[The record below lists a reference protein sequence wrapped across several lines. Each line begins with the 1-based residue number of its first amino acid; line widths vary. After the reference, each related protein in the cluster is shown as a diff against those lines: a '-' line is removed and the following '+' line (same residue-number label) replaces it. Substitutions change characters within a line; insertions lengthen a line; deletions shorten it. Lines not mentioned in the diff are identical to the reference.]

1 MRILLTALAI
11 LAAGAAMAQDSTLQ
25 TIKQLPHCGSEAKN
39 SFGVHKEYPA
49 IDLGNGF
56 VGFKTEDANAE
67 GLKERFSL
75 INCATRAIVQLN
87 AEYLL
92 KDSSKGIPASGDMF
106 AFVDKL
112 KKQGKLANGDLFAGL
127 ASQAGYE
134 VTNGK
139 LPKVGDDKAARAE
152 CGCDDFYPEARSLW
166 K

>member
-1 MRILLTALAI
+1 M
-11 LAAGAAMAQDSTLQ
+11 
-25 TIKQLPHCGSEAKN
+25 
-39 SFGVHKEYPA
+39 
-49 IDLGNGF
+49 
-56 VGFKTEDANAE
+56 
-67 GLKERFSL
+67 

-139 LPKVGDDKAARAE
+139 LPKVGDDKAARATCE
-152 CGCDDFYPEARSLW
+152 RLILLAQESDAPIHMLVSSPGGHVESGDAIHDMIRFVRAPVTTIGSGWVASAGTHIFLAAPPS
-166 K
+166 